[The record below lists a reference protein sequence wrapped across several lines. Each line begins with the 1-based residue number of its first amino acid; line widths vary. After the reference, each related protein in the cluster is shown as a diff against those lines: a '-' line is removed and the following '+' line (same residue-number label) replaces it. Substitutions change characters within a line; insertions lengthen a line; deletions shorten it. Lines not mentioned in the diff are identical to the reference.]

1 MKASRARQILAGAIV
16 AEGVMDVLG
25 LGRLAVCPWALR
37 EGHFLNRLDALIE
50 GRDPDAFPEHSP
62 VVLRD
67 VHLRAV
73 P

>member
-1 MKASRARQILAGAIV
+1 MV
-16 AEGVMDVLG
+16 DVLG
-25 LGRLAVCPWALR
+25 LDRLAVCPWALR
-37 EGHFLNRLDALIE
+37 EGLFLHRLDALAE
-50 GRDPDAFPEHSP
+50 GRGPDELPEHSP